1 MSAPPVLLFLGA
13 GKKLGTLVPAIF
25 AEAGYKIAVV
35 ARTPKEEFEKRGYY
49 QVQADF
55 NNPESIPE
63 VFAKVRENVG
73 IPTVVV
79 YNAVQYTL
87 DDPEDPFASLAP
99 ENVSRFHSAVAVNGT
114 TPLIAIEHAVQA
126 FRALPPGTLGKSFIF
141 TGNVL
146 NHSQF
151 KNRLCFGVGKTVAA
165 YGVRYASVAYAKE
178 GFKFYYA
185 DERSEEGLPVMREID
200 GLVAGKEY
208 LKIAE
213 APEQLPW
220 LYTYTTESGYKDFGE
235 KDYLKT
241 VDTNESRFL
250 KGGR

>member
-1 MSAPPVLLFLGA
+1 MPAPPVLLFLGA
-13 GKKLGTLVPAIF
+13 GKKLGTQVPTVF

-35 ARTPKEEFEKRGYY
+35 ARTRKEEFESSGYY

-55 NNPESIPE
+55 NNPECIPE
-63 VFAKVRENVG
+63 IFAKVREDVG

-99 ENVSRFHSAVAVNGT
+99 ENVSRLHSAVTVNGT
-114 TPLIAIEHAVQA
+114 TPLIAIHHAIES
-126 FRALPPGTLGKSFIF
+126 FRSLPPDTPGKTFIF
-141 TGNVL
+141 TGNIL

-151 KNRLCFGVGKTVAA
+151 KNRLCFGIGKTVAA
-165 YGVRYASVAYAKE
+165 YGVRYASEAYAKE

-185 DERSEEGLPVMREID
+185 DERSEEGLPVMRDID
-200 GLVAGKEY
+200 GILAGREY

-213 APEQLPW
+213 APEQLTW
-220 LYTYTTESGYKDFGE
+220 LYTYTKDNGYKDFGE

-241 VDTNESRFL
+241 VDSNESRFI

>member
-13 GKKLGTLVPAIF
+13 GKKLGTQVPAVF

-35 ARTPKEEFEKRGYY
+35 ARTRKEEFESRGYY
-49 QVQADF
+49 HVQADF

-79 YNAVQYTL
+79 YNAVQYEL
-87 DDPEDPFASLAP
+87 DNPEDPFASLAP
-99 ENVSRFHSAVAVNGT
+99 EKVSRFLSTVAVNGT
-114 TPLIAIEHAVQA
+114 TPMIAIQHAIEF
-126 FRALPPGTLGKSFIF
+126 FRSLPPGTPGKTFIF
-141 TGNVL
+141 TGNIL

-165 YGVRYASVAYAKE
+165 YGVRYASVAYAKD

-185 DERSEEGLPVMREID
+185 DERTEEGLPVMRDID
-200 GLVAGKEY
+200 GTTAGKEY
-208 LKIAE
+208 LKISE
-213 APEQLPW
+213 TPEQLPW
-220 LYTYTTESGYKDFGE
+220 LYTYTKESGYKDFGE

-241 VDTNESRFL
+241 VDSNEPQFI